1 MKTGKIA
8 GPFARRGFAYSG
20 RRLSR
25 GLPRFYMS
33 DYSCDALIIGSG
45 QAGNPLAKALA
56 EAGQHVILVEEA
68 QVGGS
73 CLNYGCVPTKTL
85 VASATRAH
93 QARTAAELG
102 VRIGG
107 PVEVDM
113 AAVMARKNRLLEHS
127 RRSLAESLNHGPE
140 NLTLV
145 RGHATFTGPHTVR
158 VQETQAKT
166 SEITAKKIF
175 VNTGTHVAVPDVPGL
190 AEAGFLNTTQILD
203 IDALPEHL
211 LILGGG
217 YIGLEFGQLF
227 LRFGSR
233 VTIIETGDQVLE
245 REDKD
250 VCDELQKAL
259 EAEGLEFVLK
269 AEVHHVSRNVDGR
282 YTLATHTPQ
291 GERRLHGSHLLVATG
306 RQPNTNRLGLDLAGV
321 ELDEQGFIKVNDA
334 LQTNVPHIYALGDV
348 HGGPQF
354 THISYDDFRVVRNN
368 LLHQKPARSAR
379 QRPLPYCVFTDPPLA
394 RIGLS
399 EDQAREK
406 KIPYRVS
413 RTPVRKVGRAQQTGQ
428 ATGTWK
434 ILVGADDQLI
444 GAAILGAEA
453 GEIMTII
460 QVAMAGNLPYQELED
475 MVIAHPIWAEGLNVA
490 FRDLKPGK

>member
-1 MKTGKIA
+1 MPCI
-8 GPFARRGFAYSG
+8 
-20 RRLSR
+20 
-25 GLPRFYMS
+25 YMS

-56 EAGQHVILVEEA
+56 EAGQKVILVEEA

-102 VRIGG
+102 VRITG
-107 PVEVDM
+107 PIEVDI
-113 AAVMARKNRLLEHS
+113 AAVMDRKNRLLDQS

-145 RGHATFTGPHTVR
+145 RGHATFTGPHTVQ
-158 VQETQAKT
+158 VQETKTRT

-190 AEAGFLNTTQILD
+190 AEAGFLNTTEILD
-203 IDALPEHL
+203 IDVIPEHL

-217 YIGLEFGQLF
+217 YIGLEFGQMF

-233 VTIIETGDQVLE
+233 VTVIENGDQVLE
-245 REDKD
+245 HEDKD
-250 VCDELQKAL
+250 ICQELQKAL
-259 EAEGLEFVLK
+259 EDEGVEFILK
-269 AEVHHVSRNVDGR
+269 AEVHHISRNAEGR

-306 RQPNTNRLGLDLAGV
+306 RQPNTNRLGLETAGV
-321 ELDEQGFIKVNDA
+321 ELDEKGFIQVNDE
-334 LQTNVPHIYALGDV
+334 LQSNVPHIYALGDV

-368 LLHQKPARSAR
+368 LLRQGPPRSAKK
-379 QRPLPYCVFTDPPLA
+379 RPLPYCVFTTPQLG

-399 EDQAREK
+399 EDQAKEK
-406 KIPYRVS
+406 KIPYRVGL
-413 RTPVRKVGRAQQTGQ
+413 TPVAKVSRAQQTGET
-428 ATGTWK
+428 AGTWK
-434 ILVGADDQLI
+434 VLVGDDDQIL

-475 MVIAHPIWAEGLNVA
+475 MVIAHPVWAEGLNVA
-490 FRDLKPGK
+490 FRDLKKGK